1 VVKKYNKKDCFI
13 RVHTIFCLKDHIHNE
28 KGVVALLLVLWV
40 MVILVA
46 IVGEFSYSMRT
57 EVNITRNF
65 KEEEESYQLALAGIE
80 RAKIEILSVKEAS
93 YVYLNEEGLLVFEGG
108 EEEPVREDTLEMGSF
123 SYTITDEDGKLNIN
137 TASLQ
142 QLKNLVKNMG
152 LETDEVDTVVD
163 SIIDWRDSNDLHMLN
178 GAEEDYYQSL
188 QMPYSCKD
196 APFDVVEE
204 LLLVRGVTP
213 EIFYGSDKK
222 EKEKEYRGLVKYLT
236 TWGTRKINVNT
247 APQEVLEALLGI
259 QVAEDIVTQREEN
272 PLYDVRQ
279 AARGGKLKSM
289 FFTIVS
295 TGKTSDGPIKR
306 TIKTTLKHNNGQ
318 LKTLYWNDNYIG

>member
-1 VVKKYNKKDCFI
+1 MVKKYNKKDCFI

-28 KGVVALLLVLWV
+28 KGGVALLLVLWV

-46 IVGEFSYSMRT
+46 IAGEFSYSMRT

-108 EEEPVREDTLEMGSF
+108 EEEPAREDTLEMGSF

-142 QLKNLVKNMG
+142 QLKNLVQNMG

-188 QMPYSCKD
+188 EMPYSCKD

-222 EKEKEYRGLVKYLT
+222 EKEEEYRGLVKYLT
-236 TWGTRKINVNT
+236 TWGTQKINVNT

-272 PLYDVRQ
+272 PLYDIF
-279 AARGGKLKSM
+279 L
-289 FFTIVS
+289 F
-295 TGKTSDGPIKR
+295 
-306 TIKTTLKHNNGQ
+306 
-318 LKTLYWNDNYIG
+318 